1 MTVDAVRRARWE
13 RCKCS
18 MCMQHGELDA
28 GRRHALASLHHLGA
42 PLPAEDD
49 LNEGCLTCSLGCPS
63 LSLTSLRTS
72 GCLCCRGVEVAPQRR
87 PHTSGPAPGERQSS
101 VGVPST
107 PAWADK
113 TGRWSQASLA
123 SLESTGRDEMQV
135 GPSPVASWWCGQH
148 DKTGWAASCLQCSG
162 QSMQLICSL
171 GCSCAAPVQHSSCLQ
186 SGWVCCKGWRRVQ
199 GRCSGARL
207 QPAGRCHCLTVTGVV
222 VTHPS
227 PSPPSPPLSPH
238 GG

>member
-49 LNEGCLTCSLGCPS
+49 LTEGCLTCSLGCPS

-72 GCLCCRGVEVAPQRR
+72 GCLCCRGVAVAPQRR
-87 PHTSGPAPGERQSS
+87 PHTSGPGPGGPGERQSS

-135 GPSPVASWWCGQH
+135 GRSPAALTRSGRLRHSWMGCQLPAVLDGACSQPVAHG
-148 DKTGWAASCLQCSG
+148 AAALSQCNASAV
-162 QSMQLICSL
+162 LSL
-171 GCSCAAPVQHSSCLQ
+171 PGSAAN
-186 SGWVCCKGWRRVQ
+186 GGGRVQ
-199 GRCSGARL
+199 ERCSGASP
-207 QPAGRCHCLTVTGVV
+207 QPAGRCHSSTAAGVGVTE
-222 VTHPS
+222 TPQ
-227 PSPPSPPLSPH
+227 

>member
-13 RCKCS
+13 RCKCT

-49 LNEGCLTCSLGCPS
+49 LTEGCLTCSLGCPS

-72 GCLCCRGVEVAPQRR
+72 GCLCCGGVAVAPQRR
-87 PHTSGPAPGERQSS
+87 PRPSGQAHGGPGERQSS

-113 TGRWSQASLA
+113 TGHWSQASLA
-123 SLESTGRDEMQV
+123 SLESTGRDELQV
-135 GPSPVASWWCGQH
+135 GLSPVAFGTLGSMAILDGLP
-148 DKTGWAASCLQCSG
+148 AACSAG
-162 QSMQLICSL
+162 QSKQQISSRRCSSAVPL
-171 GCSCAAPVQHSSCLQ
+171 HLSSCLYF
-186 SGWVCCKGWRRVQ
+186 G
-199 GRCSGARL
+199 
-207 QPAGRCHCLTVTGVV
+207 
-222 VTHPS
+222 
-227 PSPPSPPLSPH
+227 
-238 GG
+238 